1 MLDVLFAH
9 IHTDFI
15 LFGAGGAFLHSL
27 HDRKLDP
34 REVARYI
41 AAGVLLSNFITPV
54 VLILFPSIPEGAGV
68 GVGFG
73 LGYLVFRFCRF
84 ADRYTDKK
92 LEPLEGPEHE

>member
-1 MLDVLFAH
+1 MHDVLFY

-34 REVARYI
+34 YEVARYI
-41 AAGVLLSNFITPV
+41 AAGVVLSNFITPV
-54 VLILFPSIPEGAGV
+54 MLILFTSIPEGAGV
-68 GVGFG
+68 GVAFG
-73 LGYLVFRFCRF
+73 LGYLVFRICRF
-84 ADRYTDKK
+84 ADRFTDKK